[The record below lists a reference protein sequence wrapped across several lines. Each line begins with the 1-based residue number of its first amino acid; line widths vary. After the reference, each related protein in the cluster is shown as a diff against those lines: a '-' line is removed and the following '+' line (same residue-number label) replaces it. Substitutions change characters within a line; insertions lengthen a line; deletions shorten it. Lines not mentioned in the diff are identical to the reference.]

1 MSKQDTVDLGAV
13 ATEELFH
20 YGVKGMKWGVR
31 RTDAQ
36 LEAARAPQPVSVTQ
50 KKPGTFAKT
59 SGGQNQPVSDDAAK
73 ALAARQKA
81 RASTTD
87 SLSNA
92 ELRVAV
98 ERMNLEQ
105 QYSRLSFESD
115 RRSKGVRFVAGF
127 LGKPRYNGEK
137 RRYVD
142 DFETQGSRSRQVANV
157 VGKELAKKAVGA

>member
-1 MSKQDTVDLGAV
+1 MSKQDTTDLGAV
-13 ATEELFH
+13 ATESLFH

-36 LEAARAPQPVSVTQ
+36 LEADRGPQPVSVTQ

-59 SGGQNQPVSDDAAK
+59 SGGQNQPLSDDAAK

-87 SLSNA
+87 ALSNA

-105 QYSRLSFESD
+105 QYSRLAFESD
-115 RRSKGVRFVAGF
+115 RRSKGVRFVSGF
-127 LGKPRYNGEK
+127 LGKKRYTNEK
-137 RRYVD
+137 RRYAD
-142 DFETQGSRSRQVANV
+142 DFETQGERSRQVADL
-157 VGKELAKKAVGA
+157 VGKELAKRYVTN